1 MRCVDLE
8 AHAAA
13 LRHLNEHTT
22 ASQFCAVWRSIPVM
36 IKQPEGGSILDC
48 DRQPVGTGDDGSSGG
63 VVRRV
68 GATRRLAL
76 CRDCGEE
83 RGSQDQSAP
92 MT

>member
-13 LRHLNEHTT
+13 LRHLNEHAT
-22 ASQFCAVWRSIPVM
+22 ASQFRAVRRAVPIPVE
-36 IKQPEGGSILDC
+36 KPEGRSILDC

-63 VVRRV
+63 VVR
-68 GATRRLAL
+68 GAGTAGRLSL
-76 CRDCGEE
+76 RWDGGEQSG
-83 RGSQDQSAP
+83 RQDQSAP